1 MTATGARV
9 SPGTRMLISTIN
21 CPVLVNTA
29 VCSTAHSSGAP
40 RLALAHHATHPAGAG
55 AVSAAGA
62 GVACVTGAGGAP
74 LALGAWAWPRP
85 DRAKVAATA
94 MESLT
99 EIFTEP
105 APK

>member
-40 RLALAHHATHPAGAG
+40 RLALAHRATHPAGAG
-55 AVSAAGA
+55 AASAAGA
-62 GVACVTGAGGAP
+62 GVACATGAAGAP
-74 LALGAWAWPRP
+74 LALGVWAWPRP
-85 DRAKVAATA
+85 GRDEITATA
-94 MESLT
+94 MASLT

-105 APK
+105 